1 MLLPAK
7 PPIANKISCHD
18 VIINLKRCCGEDSA
32 SAEKALFLDAACL
45 FIHRP
50 NAAFQGAILSLKA
63 PLNIPRP
70 HGFLSRSWIG
80 CHLNSI
86 GWSDSPAVKKRLRAF
101 AYPFCPDRA
110 SLSQQN
116 FQATKETMKN
126 TKFLVK
132 VIRGTHP
139 RSTCRASIDATSRQ
153 PPNGIWH
160 CSWGS

>member
-7 PPIANKISCHD
+7 PPIPNKISCHD
-18 VIINLKRCCGEDSA
+18 VIINLKSCCSEDFA
-32 SAEKALFLDAACL
+32 SAEKALFLDATCL

-50 NAAFQGAILSLKA
+50 NAAFQGAILSLKSST
-63 PLNIPRP
+63 NIPRS

-86 GWSDSPAVKKRLRAF
+86 GWPDSPAVEKRLRAF
-101 AYPFCPDRA
+101 AYPFSPDRA
-110 SLSQQN
+110 SLFQQN

-132 VIRGTHP
+132 VIRGTH
-139 RSTCRASIDATSRQ
+139 AA
-153 PPNGIWH
+153 
-160 CSWGS
+160 